1 MFYVYNPVTN
11 TEEKVSKIEKHHL
24 HRNTKL
30 PLISEQESIQSEVV
44 VKAKWRPKSK

>member
-1 MFYVYNPVTN
+1 MFYIYNPITN

-30 PLISEQESIQSEVV
+30 PLISEEESVQSVV
-44 VKAKWRPKSK
+44 ETPVKKA